1 MVDQIQGKI
10 DTALDAW
17 EAWNELG
24 ISSRN
29 EIMLRWAQFI
39 TPESQL
45 GVLAEKMIKYQSR
58 NALALLAE
66 ESLLAGPTGETN
78 ELYSAGRGVFV
89 IGAAQGSPVASIV
102 AQICVA
108 LLAGNCVFIALP
120 PQKAELTQI
129 LRRTLLASGVPEN
142 VVQASDGEALETV
155 LNAGGIAGIAYTGD
169 AATATAL
176 NRQLAARS
184 GSLVQLIAET
194 DLDTLASASDTHY
207 ILRFITER
215 TRTIN
220 ITAVGGNA
228 TLLELGGGG
237 H

>member
-1 MVDQIQGKI
+1 MVDQNQEQI
-10 DTALDAW
+10 DTAQEAW

-24 ISSRN
+24 ISQRN
-29 EIMLRWAQFI
+29 EIMLRWVQFI

-58 NALALLAE
+58 NALALFAE
-66 ESLLAGPTGETN
+66 DLLLAGPTGETN
-78 ELYSAGRGVFV
+78 DLYSAGRGVFV
-89 IGAAQGSPVASIV
+89 IVAEQGSPVAAIV
-102 AQICVA
+102 AALSAA

-120 PQKAELTQI
+120 PQQTELALI
-129 LRRTLLASGVPEN
+129 LRRTLLAAGVPAS
-142 VVQASDGEALETV
+142 VVQISDGQALETV
-155 LNAGGIAGIAYTGD
+155 LNVDGIAGVAYTGD
-169 AATATAL
+169 IETAIAL

-184 GSLVQLIAET
+184 GPLVPLVAET
-194 DLDTLASASDTHY
+194 DLDTLATVADTHY

-228 TLLELGGGG
+228 TLLELGGR
-237 H
+237 

>member
-1 MVDQIQGKI
+1 MADQNQGKI
-10 DTALDAW
+10 DTTLGAW
-17 EAWNELG
+17 EAWNEQG
-24 ISSRN
+24 ISQRN
-29 EIMLRWAQFI
+29 EIVLRWAEFI
-39 TPESQL
+39 TPESL
-45 GVLAEKMIKYQSR
+45 MGVLAEKMVRYQSR

-78 ELYSAGRGVFV
+78 ELYSVGRGVFV

-120 PQKAELTQI
+120 PQQAELTQI
-129 LRRTLLASGVPEN
+129 LRRTLLASGVPED

-155 LNAGGIAGIAYTGD
+155 LNVDSIAGVAYTGD
-169 AATATAL
+169 AETAMAL
-176 NRQLAARS
+176 NRQMAARS

-194 DLDTLASASDTHY
+194 DLDTLTTVTDTHY

-228 TLLELGGGG
+228 TLLELGCGG